1 MSFFKSD
8 IVRSEMAEIS
18 RLQEEVYSG
27 ILQFQ
32 FMTDDKKIDHMNLLE
47 DLLDKQKI
55 LYTRL
60 SLSDDPEAVETKEKI
75 YKSAI
80 MMGLPSNLDM
90 NVIFNDMSKILDF
103 MKKSIDKSH

>member
-27 ILQFQ
+27 ILQFP
-32 FMTDDKKIDHMNLLE
+32 FMSNDKKFEHVNLLE
-47 DLLDKQKI
+47 DLLNKQKI

-60 SLSDDPEAVETKEKI
+60 SLSDDPEAVEMKERI
-75 YKSAI
+75 HKSAV
-80 MMGLPSNLDM
+80 MMGLPSHLDM
-90 NVIFNDMSKILDF
+90 NVIFNDMTKILDL
-103 MKKSIDKSH
+103 MKKSIDTSN